1 MWDLAFIDRN
11 DFKKHVSD
19 TIKTYDNTLKGID
32 LHSFNSNIID
42 PIKLTFDSKVYRK
55 TIEEV
60 IENELVR
67 QRDKTNTN
75 AIGYFHQNLFKYI
88 DNCEVPNV
96 GFDVIYTRS
105 NGSRVYVEMKNKH
118 NTMNSS
124 AAQKTFLKM
133 TTQILSDDNCDCYLV
148 EIIAKRSQNIVWNV
162 SLDYER
168 VSNEHIKRV
177 SIDKF
182 YEEVTGDKDAF
193 YKICKQLPIIIDE
206 INKKIISENELVYG
220 HKYDRTGYAWKL
232 ELIEKI
238 NDDEEISGK
247 QGIWNIK
254 E

>member
-1 MWDLAFIDRN
+1 MWDLDFIDRN

-96 GFDVIYTRS
+96 GFDVIYTRP

-133 TTQILSDDNCDCYLV
+133 TTQILNDDNCDCYLV

-162 SLDYER
+162 SLDCER

-206 INKKIISENELVYG
+206 IISENDEFVVEDDTVISELRSTNPDILKSLYMLAFSTYEG
-220 HKYDRTGYAWKL
+220 FKN
-232 ELIEKI
+232 ECE
-238 NDDEEISGK
+238 
-247 QGIWNIK
+247 
-254 E
+254 

>member
-1 MWDLAFIDRN
+1 MWNLEFISRE
-11 DFKKHVSD
+11 DFKTHVSN
-19 TIKTYDNTLKGID
+19 TIKTYDETLKCID
-32 LHSFNSNIID
+32 LYSFNSNIID

-60 IENELVR
+60 IDNELVR

-75 AIGYFHQNLFKYI
+75 AIGYFHQNMFKYI
-88 DNCEVPNV
+88 SNCEVPNV
-96 GFDVIYTRS
+96 GFDVIYTRTD
-105 NGSRVYVEMKNKH
+105 GSKVYVEMKNKH

-133 TTQILSDDNCDCYLV
+133 TTQLLNEDNCECYLV
-148 EIIAKRSQNIVWNV
+148 EIIAKRSQSIIWNV

-193 YKICKQLPIIIDE
+193 YKICQQLPIIIDE
-206 INKKIISENELVYG
+206 IISENDEFVAEEDTVIDELRSNNPDVLKSLYMLAFSTYEG
-220 HKYDRTGYAWKL
+220 FK
-232 ELIEKI
+232 
-238 NDDEEISGK
+238 EEC
-247 QGIWNIK
+247 

>member
-1 MWDLAFIDRN
+1 MWDLDFIDRN

-96 GFDVIYTRS
+96 GFDVIYTRP

-133 TTQILSDDNCDCYLV
+133 TTQILNDDNCDCYLV

-168 VSNEHIKRV
+168 VSNDHIKRV

-206 INKKIISENELVYG
+206 IISENNEFVVEVDTVISELRSTNPDILKSLYMLAFSTYEG
-220 HKYDRTGYAWKL
+220 FKN
-232 ELIEKI
+232 ECE
-238 NDDEEISGK
+238 
-247 QGIWNIK
+247 
-254 E
+254 

>member
-1 MWDLAFIDRN
+1 MWDLNFIDREA
-11 DFKKHVSD
+11 FKSHVSN
-19 TIKTYDNTLKGID
+19 TIQTYDDTLKSIN
-32 LHSFNSNIID
+32 LQSFNSNIID

-60 IENELVR
+60 IDNELVR

-88 DNCEVPNV
+88 ANCEVPNV
-96 GFDVIYTRS
+96 GFDVIYTRP
-105 NGSRVYVEMKNKH
+105 NGSKVYVEMKNKH

-133 TTQILSDDNCDCYLV
+133 TTQLLNDDNCDCYLV
-148 EIIAKRSQNIVWNV
+148 EIIAKKSQNIIWNV
-162 SLDYER
+162 SLDYEK

-206 INKKIISENELVYG
+206 IITENDEFVVEEDTVISELRLKNPDILKSLYMLAFSTYEG
-220 HKYDRTGYAWKL
+220 FK
-232 ELIEKI
+232 
-238 NDDEEISGK
+238 EEC
-247 QGIWNIK
+247 

>member
-1 MWDLAFIDRN
+1 MWDLEFISRE
-11 DFKKHVSD
+11 DFKMHVSN
-19 TIKTYDNTLKGID
+19 TIKTYDETLKSID

-60 IENELVR
+60 IDNELVR

-75 AIGYFHQNLFKYI
+75 AIGYFHQNMFKYI
-88 DNCEVPNV
+88 SNCEVPSV
-96 GFDVIYTRS
+96 GFDVIYTRAD
-105 NGSRVYVEMKNKH
+105 GSKVYVEMKNKH

-133 TTQILSDDNCDCYLV
+133 TTQLLNEDNCDCYLV
-148 EIIAKRSQNIVWNV
+148 EIIAKRSQNIIWNV

-193 YKICKQLPIIIDE
+193 YKICKKLPIIIDE
-206 INKKIISENELVYG
+206 IISENDEFVAEEDTVIDELRSNNPDVLKSLYMLAFSTYEG
-220 HKYDRTGYAWKL
+220 FK
-232 ELIEKI
+232 
-238 NDDEEISGK
+238 EEC
-247 QGIWNIK
+247 

>member
-1 MWDLAFIDRN
+1 MWDLNFIDREN
-11 DFKKHVSD
+11 FKKHVSN
-19 TIKTYDNTLKGID
+19 TIQTYDDTLKSIN
-32 LHSFNSNIID
+32 LQSFNSNIID

-60 IENELVR
+60 IDNELVR

-88 DNCEVPNV
+88 ANCEVPNV
-96 GFDVIYTRS
+96 GFDVIYTRP
-105 NGSRVYVEMKNKH
+105 NGSKVYVEMKNKH

-133 TTQILSDDNCDCYLV
+133 TTQLLNDDNCDCYLV
-148 EIIAKRSQNIVWNV
+148 EIIAKKSQNIIWDV
-162 SLDYER
+162 SLDYEK

-206 INKKIISENELVYG
+206 IIAENDEFVVEDDTVISELRSKNPDILKSLYMLAFSTYEG
-220 HKYDRTGYAWKL
+220 FK
-232 ELIEKI
+232 
-238 NDDEEISGK
+238 EEC
-247 QGIWNIK
+247 

>member
-1 MWDLAFIDRN
+1 MWDLDFIDRN
-11 DFKKHVSD
+11 DFKTHVSD

-133 TTQILSDDNCDCYLV
+133 TTQILNDDNCDCYLV

-206 INKKIISENELVYG
+206 IISENDEFVVEDDTVISELRSTNPDILKSLYMLAFSTYEG
-220 HKYDRTGYAWKL
+220 FKN
-232 ELIEKI
+232 ECE
-238 NDDEEISGK
+238 
-247 QGIWNIK
+247 
-254 E
+254 

>member
-1 MWDLAFIDRN
+1 MWDLNFISKE
-11 DFKKHVSD
+11 DFKTHVAN
-19 TIKTYDNTLKGID
+19 TIKTYDQTLNSIN
-32 LHSFNSNIID
+32 LESFNSNIID
-42 PIKLTFDSKVYRK
+42 PIKLTLDSKVYKK

-60 IENELVR
+60 IDNELVR

-75 AIGYFHQNLFKYI
+75 AIGYFHQNLFRYI
-88 DNCEVPNV
+88 KSCEVPNV
-96 GFDVIYTRS
+96 GFDVIFTRKD
-105 NGSRVYVEMKNKH
+105 GSKVYVEMKNKH

-133 TTQILSDDNCDCYLV
+133 TTQILNDDNCDCYLV
-148 EIIAKRSQNIVWNV
+148 EIIAKKSQNIIWNV

-182 YEEVTGDKDAF
+182 YEEVTGDKNAF

-206 INKKIISENELVYG
+206 ILSESDKYSAEKDTVIDEL
-220 HKYDRTGYAWKL
+220 R
-232 ELIEKI
+232 EKNPDI
-238 NDDEEISGK
+238 LKSLYMLAFSTYEGFKEEC
-247 QGIWNIK
+247 

>member
-1 MWDLAFIDRN
+1 MWNLDFIDRN
-11 DFKKHVSD
+11 DFKKHVLD
-19 TIKTYDNTLKGID
+19 TIKSYDNTLKSID

-60 IENELVR
+60 IDSELVR

-96 GFDVIYTRS
+96 GFDVIYTRP
-105 NGSRVYVEMKNKH
+105 NGGRIYVEMKNKH

-133 TTQILSDDNCDCYLV
+133 TTQILNDDNCDCYLV

-182 YEEVTGDKDAF
+182 YEEVTGDRDAF

-206 INKKIISENELVYG
+206 IIAENNEFVIEDDTVISELHSISPDTLKSLYMLAFSTYEGFKNEC
-220 HKYDRTGYAWKL
+220 
-232 ELIEKI
+232 E
-238 NDDEEISGK
+238 
-247 QGIWNIK
+247 
-254 E
+254 

>member
-1 MWDLAFIDRN
+1 MWDLNFIDREN
-11 DFKKHVSD
+11 FKKHVSN
-19 TIKTYDNTLKGID
+19 TIQTYDDTLKSIN
-32 LHSFNSNIID
+32 LQSFNSNIID

-60 IENELVR
+60 IDNELVR

-88 DNCEVPNV
+88 ANCEVPNV
-96 GFDVIYTRS
+96 GFDVIFTRP
-105 NGSRVYVEMKNKH
+105 NGSKVYVEMKNKH

-133 TTQILSDDNCDCYLV
+133 TTQLLNDDNCDCYLV
-148 EIIAKRSQNIVWNV
+148 EIIAKKSQNIIWNV
-162 SLDYER
+162 SLDYEK

-206 INKKIISENELVYG
+206 IIAENDEFVVEDDTVISELRSKNPDILKSLYMLAFSTYEG
-220 HKYDRTGYAWKL
+220 FK
-232 ELIEKI
+232 
-238 NDDEEISGK
+238 EEC
-247 QGIWNIK
+247 

>member
-1 MWDLAFIDRN
+1 MWDLDFIDRN

-96 GFDVIYTRS
+96 GFDVIYTRP

-133 TTQILSDDNCDCYLV
+133 TTQILNDDNCDCYLV

-162 SLDYER
+162 SLDYEH

-206 INKKIISENELVYG
+206 IISENDEFVVEDDTVISELRSTNPDILKSLYMLAFSTYEG
-220 HKYDRTGYAWKL
+220 FKN
-232 ELIEKI
+232 ECE
-238 NDDEEISGK
+238 
-247 QGIWNIK
+247 
-254 E
+254 

>member
-206 INKKIISENELVYG
+206 IISENDEFVVEDDTVISELRSTNPDILKSLYILAFSTYEG
-220 HKYDRTGYAWKL
+220 FKN
-232 ELIEKI
+232 ECE
-238 NDDEEISGK
+238 
-247 QGIWNIK
+247 
-254 E
+254 

>member
-1 MWDLAFIDRN
+1 M
-11 DFKKHVSD
+11 
-19 TIKTYDNTLKGID
+19 
-32 LHSFNSNIID
+32 
-42 PIKLTFDSKVYRK
+42 
-55 TIEEV
+55 
-60 IENELVR
+60 
-67 QRDKTNTN
+67 
-75 AIGYFHQNLFKYI
+75 FKYI

-96 GFDVIYTRS
+96 GFDVIYTRP

-133 TTQILSDDNCDCYLV
+133 TTQILNDDNCDCYLV

-168 VSNEHIKRV
+168 VSNDHIKRV

-206 INKKIISENELVYG
+206 IIAENNEFVVEDDTVISELRSTNPDILKSLYMLAFSTYEGFKNEC
-220 HKYDRTGYAWKL
+220 
-232 ELIEKI
+232 E
-238 NDDEEISGK
+238 
-247 QGIWNIK
+247 
-254 E
+254 

>member
-133 TTQILSDDNCDCYLV
+133 TTQILNDDNCDCYLV

-168 VSNEHIKRV
+168 VSNDHIKRV

-206 INKKIISENELVYG
+206 IISENNEFVVEDDTVISELRSTNPDILKSLYILAFSTYEG
-220 HKYDRTGYAWKL
+220 FKN
-232 ELIEKI
+232 ECE
-238 NDDEEISGK
+238 
-247 QGIWNIK
+247 
-254 E
+254 

>member
-1 MWDLAFIDRN
+1 MWDLNFIDREN
-11 DFKKHVSD
+11 FKKHVSN
-19 TIKTYDNTLKGID
+19 TIQTYDDTLKSIN
-32 LHSFNSNIID
+32 LQSFNSNIID

-60 IENELVR
+60 IDNELVR

-88 DNCEVPNV
+88 ANCEVPNV
-96 GFDVIYTRS
+96 GFDVIYTRP
-105 NGSRVYVEMKNKH
+105 NGSKVYVEMKNKH

-133 TTQILSDDNCDCYLV
+133 TTQLLNDDNCDCYLV
-148 EIIAKRSQNIVWNV
+148 EIIAKKSQNIIWNV
-162 SLDYER
+162 SLDYEK

-182 YEEVTGDKDAF
+182 YEEVTGDKEAF

-206 INKKIISENELVYG
+206 IIAENDEFVVEDDTVISELRSKNPDILKSLYMLASSTYEG
-220 HKYDRTGYAWKL
+220 FK
-232 ELIEKI
+232 
-238 NDDEEISGK
+238 EEC
-247 QGIWNIK
+247 

>member
-1 MWDLAFIDRN
+1 MWDLDFIDRN

-96 GFDVIYTRS
+96 GFDVIYTRP

-133 TTQILSDDNCDCYLV
+133 TTQILNDDNCDCYLV

-206 INKKIISENELVYG
+206 IISENNELVVE
-220 HKYDRTGYAWKL
+220 DDTVIS
-232 ELIEKI
+232 ELRSTNPDILKSLYMLAFSTYEGFK
-238 NDDEEISGK
+238 NECE
-247 QGIWNIK
+247 
-254 E
+254 

>member
-1 MWDLAFIDRN
+1 MWDLDFIDRN

-19 TIKTYDNTLKGID
+19 TIKTYDDTLKSID

-96 GFDVIYTRS
+96 GFDVIYTRP

-133 TTQILSDDNCDCYLV
+133 TTQILKDDNCDCYLV

-206 INKKIISENELVYG
+206 IISENNEFVVEDDTVISELRSTNPDILKSLYMLAFSTYEG
-220 HKYDRTGYAWKL
+220 FKN
-232 ELIEKI
+232 ECE
-238 NDDEEISGK
+238 
-247 QGIWNIK
+247 
-254 E
+254 

>member
-1 MWDLAFIDRN
+1 MWDLDFIDRN

-32 LHSFNSNIID
+32 LHSFNSIIID

-96 GFDVIYTRS
+96 GFDVIYTRP

-133 TTQILSDDNCDCYLV
+133 TTQILNDDNCDCYLV

-206 INKKIISENELVYG
+206 IISENDEFVVEDDTVISELRSTNPDILKSLYMLAFSTYEG
-220 HKYDRTGYAWKL
+220 FKN
-232 ELIEKI
+232 ECE
-238 NDDEEISGK
+238 
-247 QGIWNIK
+247 
-254 E
+254 

>member
-1 MWDLAFIDRN
+1 MWDLNFIDRE
-11 DFKKHVSD
+11 DFKKHVSN
-19 TIKTYDNTLKGID
+19 TIQTYDDTLKSIN
-32 LHSFNSNIID
+32 LQSFNSNIID

-60 IENELVR
+60 IDNELVR

-88 DNCEVPNV
+88 ANCEVPNV
-96 GFDVIYTRS
+96 GFDVIYNRT
-105 NGSRVYVEMKNKH
+105 NGSKVYVEMKNKH

-133 TTQILSDDNCDCYLV
+133 TTQLLNDDNCDCYLV
-148 EIIAKRSQNIVWNV
+148 EIIAKKSQNIIWNV

-206 INKKIISENELVYG
+206 IIAENDEFVVEDDTVISELRSKNPDILKSLYMLAFSTYEG
-220 HKYDRTGYAWKL
+220 FK
-232 ELIEKI
+232 
-238 NDDEEISGK
+238 EEC
-247 QGIWNIK
+247 

>member
-96 GFDVIYTRS
+96 GFDVIYTRP

-206 INKKIISENELVYG
+206 IISENNEFVVEDDTVISELRSTNPDILKSLYILAFSTYEG
-220 HKYDRTGYAWKL
+220 FKN
-232 ELIEKI
+232 ECE
-238 NDDEEISGK
+238 
-247 QGIWNIK
+247 
-254 E
+254 

>member
-1 MWDLAFIDRN
+1 MWDLNFIDRE
-11 DFKKHVSD
+11 DFKKHVSN
-19 TIKTYDNTLKGID
+19 TIQTYDDTLKSIN
-32 LHSFNSNIID
+32 LQSFNSNIID

-60 IENELVR
+60 IDNELVR

-88 DNCEVPNV
+88 ANCEVPKV
-96 GFDVIYTRS
+96 GFDVIYNRT
-105 NGSRVYVEMKNKH
+105 NGSKVYVEIKNKH

-133 TTQILSDDNCDCYLV
+133 TTQLLNDDNCDCYLV
-148 EIIAKRSQNIVWNV
+148 EIIAKKSQNIIWNV

-206 INKKIISENELVYG
+206 IIAENDEFVVEDDTVISELRSKNPDILKSLYMLAFSTYEG
-220 HKYDRTGYAWKL
+220 FK
-232 ELIEKI
+232 
-238 NDDEEISGK
+238 EEC
-247 QGIWNIK
+247 

>member
-1 MWDLAFIDRN
+1 MWNLDFISKE
-11 DFKKHVSD
+11 DFKTHVSN
-19 TIKTYDNTLKGID
+19 TIKTYDETLKSIN
-32 LHSFNSNIID
+32 LNSFNSNIID
-42 PIKLTFDSKVYRK
+42 PIKLTFDSKVYKK

-60 IENELVR
+60 IESELVR

-88 DNCEVPNV
+88 NNCEVPNV
-96 GFDVIYTRS
+96 GFDVIYTRTD
-105 NGSRVYVEMKNKH
+105 GTKVYVEMKNKH

-133 TTQILSDDNCDCYLV
+133 TTQILNEDNCDCYLV
-148 EIIAKRSQNIVWNV
+148 EIIAKRSQNVVWNV
-162 SLDYER
+162 SLDYEK

-193 YKICKQLPIIIDE
+193 YKICKQLPLVIDE
-206 INKKIISENELVYG
+206 IISENDEYVVEKDTVLDELRAKNPNILKSLYMLAFSTYEG
-220 HKYDRTGYAWKL
+220 FK
-232 ELIEKI
+232 
-238 NDDEEISGK
+238 EEC
-247 QGIWNIK
+247 

>member
-1 MWDLAFIDRN
+1 MWDLNFINREN
-11 DFKKHVSD
+11 FKKHVSN
-19 TIKTYDNTLKGID
+19 TIQTYDDTLKSIN
-32 LHSFNSNIID
+32 LQSFNSNIID

-60 IENELVR
+60 IDNELVR

-88 DNCEVPNV
+88 ANCEVPNV
-96 GFDVIYTRS
+96 GFDVIYTRP
-105 NGSRVYVEMKNKH
+105 NGSKVYVEMKNKH
-118 NTMNSS
+118 NTMNSP
-124 AAQKTFLKM
+124 ATQKTFLKM
-133 TTQILSDDNCDCYLV
+133 TTQLLNDDNCDCYLV
-148 EIIAKRSQNIVWNV
+148 EIIAKKSQNIIWNV
-162 SLDYER
+162 SLDYEK

-206 INKKIISENELVYG
+206 IIAENDEFVVEDDTVISELRSKNPDILKSLYMLAFSTYEG
-220 HKYDRTGYAWKL
+220 FK
-232 ELIEKI
+232 
-238 NDDEEISGK
+238 EEC
-247 QGIWNIK
+247 